1 MELMFVVLN
10 KEEYLDTVLAALAE
24 LEVHDAVIQ
33 DGEKL
38 GSYLAH
44 EVPIFAGLRQLIGE
58 KRTSCKTVLVLVN
71 HEDFLEQFNKLL
83 LEEDIDFTKDDVGSI
98 AIMPVTR
105 IIGLKE

>member
-58 KRTSCKTVLVLVN
+58 KKDLVQDSPGAYKT
-71 HEDFLEQFNKLL
+71 
-83 LEEDIDFTKDDVGSI
+83 
-98 AIMPVTR
+98 
-105 IIGLKE
+105 